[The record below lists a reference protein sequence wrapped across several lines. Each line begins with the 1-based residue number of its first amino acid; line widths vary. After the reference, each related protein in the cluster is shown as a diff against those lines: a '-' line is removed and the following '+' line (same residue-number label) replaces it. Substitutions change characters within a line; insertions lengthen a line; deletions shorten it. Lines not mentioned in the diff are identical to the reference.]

1 LQHLYIADKRQEIE
15 QFDKKL
21 RTTKKEEEK
30 DTLKKNKEE
39 IDRER
44 DALVKQA
51 LELDQEATQLNTK
64 SDKQG
69 KTVVDL
75 QKIYDDVRANPERA
89 KELAGKVR

>member
-1 LQHLYIADKRQEIE
+1 MKRKMLLVLMVMPAIAGKPSSLHAAEKPEIS
-15 QFDKKL
+15 
-21 RTTKKEEEK
+21 
-30 DTLKKNKEE
+30 
-39 IDRER
+39 ER

-64 SDKQG
+64 ADKQG
-69 KTVVDL
+69 ETVVDL